1 LHFGKNAL
9 RISEDDMVWGG
20 GGWDIKKGEDVE
32 EKGRRM
38 DYISYGNKKGKG
50 GNETEQVRAN
60 TI

>member
-1 LHFGKNAL
+1 M